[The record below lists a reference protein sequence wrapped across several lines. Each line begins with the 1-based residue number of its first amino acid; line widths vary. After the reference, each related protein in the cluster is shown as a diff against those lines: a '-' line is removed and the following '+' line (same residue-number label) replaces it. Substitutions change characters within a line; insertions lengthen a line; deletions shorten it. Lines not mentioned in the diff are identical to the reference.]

1 MFVFSPGD
9 VVAPLGA
16 DVIGDMN
23 CEEDTEMRQQ
33 EPQVNGNQP
42 PGIWSFMMLWDTK
55 PNNRQAGY
63 WVKKGGLKHMLRS
76 NYLT

>member
-9 VVAPLGA
+9 VVTPLDPG
-16 DVIGDMN
+16 VIEDMN
-23 CEEDTEMRQQ
+23 CEEDTEIRQH
-33 EPQVNGNQP
+33 EPQVNGNQL

-55 PNNRQAGY
+55 PNYRQAGY

-76 NYLT
+76 N

>member
-23 CEEDTEMRQQ
+23 CEEDTEIRQQ

-42 PGIWSFMMLWDTK
+42 PGI
-55 PNNRQAGY
+55 
-63 WVKKGGLKHMLRS
+63 
-76 NYLT
+76 

>member
-9 VVAPLGA
+9 VVVPLGPG
-16 DVIGDMN
+16 VIG
-23 CEEDTEMRQQ
+23 EEDTEIRQQ
-33 EPQVNGNQP
+33 EPQVNGNQL

-76 NYLT
+76 N

>member
-23 CEEDTEMRQQ
+23 CGEDTEIRQQ

-55 PNNRQAGY
+55 PNNT
-63 WVKKGGLKHMLRS
+63 WLDTGLKRVGWS
-76 NYLT
+76 IC